1 MSDVQTAV
9 DMAARSRHYAARDA
23 QQLMAQHLRWDHGYS
38 LAKIQ
43 RRFGMSRAEVKRV
56 LGED

>member
-9 DMAARSRHYAARDA
+9 DLAARSRHYAARDA
-23 QQLMAQHLRWDHGYS
+23 QQLMVQHLRLDHGYS

-43 RRFGMSRAEVKRV
+43 KRFGMSRAEVKRV